1 MFDLLMQGFSNAMT
15 STNILFLFVGVL
27 WGNMLGVLPGIGPVQ
42 GIALLIPLT
51 FKLPATT
58 ALLMLAG
65 IYYGA
70 QYGGSTTAIL
80 LNIPGETSAIMTA
93 VEGYP
98 LNLQGRGGAAL
109 GMSAFSSFIAG
120 TLSVVGLMLLSPPLA
135 KFGLSMGPAE
145 TFSLILCAFT
155 LVGSLGGDSVLKGLL
170 MGAIGVMIG
179 SIGTEPVRYLAR
191 MTFGIEGLRE
201 GLALWP
207 LRWVCLL
214 SRRSFEHLKS
224 RE

>member
-120 TLSVVGLMLLSPPLA
+120 TLSVVGLMLLPLHWLNLASPW
-135 KFGLSMGPAE
+135 GLPKLFPSFFALLR
-145 TFSLILCAFT
+145 SSVA
-155 LVGSLGGDSVLKGLL
+155 LVV
-170 MGAIGVMIG
+170 I
-179 SIGTEPVRYLAR
+179 
-191 MTFGIEGLRE
+191 
-201 GLALWP
+201 
-207 LRWVCLL
+207 
-214 SRRSFEHLKS
+214 RS
-224 RE
+224 